1 MVLNTTDHSIELRI
15 RLFLIRKDKNIAREQ
30 NAKSSVK
37 INHLG
42 TMLIVLKRLSVFAGV
57 VILGRYLI
65 HGDINKSKLGFNPF

>member
-1 MVLNTTDHSIELRI
+1 M
-15 RLFLIRKDKNIAREQ
+15 RLFLIRKDRKMAREQ

-42 TMLIVLKRLSVFAGV
+42 TILIVLKWLSVFTGV

-65 HGDINKSKLGFNPF
+65 HGYANKLKLGFNPF